1 MQNVRVENQTGDRR
15 LARAFPT
22 FVYGGLAVGLL
33 DGIAA
38 LVNAGIRGVSPVRV
52 FQYISSSLL
61 GPESFERGTTTVI
74 LGIVLHFLVAFGV
87 AFVFYLI
94 ARSLP
99 IVLDRPIISGVVYG
113 IAVYFAMA
121 YLIVPLSAVRQG
133 PFSWDGLVVSL
144 IIHILFVGLPVALIS
159 RRYAD

>member
-1 MQNVRVENQTGDRR
+1 MQNILVKNQTAKRK
-15 LARAFPT
+15 ARALPT
-22 FVYGGLAVGLL
+22 IVYGGLLIGVL

-38 LVNAGIRGVSPVRV
+38 LTNAGIRGVTPGRV
-52 FQYISSSLL
+52 FQYISSSVF

-87 AFVFYLI
+87 AIVFYLI
-94 ARSLP
+94 ARALP
-99 IVLDRPIISGVVYG
+99 IVLDRAIISGIVYG

-121 YLIVPLSAVRQG
+121 YLIVPLSAVGQG
-133 PFSWDGLVVSL
+133 AFSWNGLIVSI
-144 IIHILFVGLPVALIS
+144 IIHIFFVGLPVALIA